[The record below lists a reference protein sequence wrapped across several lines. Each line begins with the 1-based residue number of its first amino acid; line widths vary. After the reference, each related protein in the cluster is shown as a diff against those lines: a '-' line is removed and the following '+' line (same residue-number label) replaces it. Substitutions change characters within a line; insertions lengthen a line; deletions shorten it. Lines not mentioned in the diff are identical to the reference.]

1 MLLQILNVVTNPNS
15 CFFVF
20 VSICI
25 FVPISVQILV
35 RIGFPFGFLFGFLF
49 GFPFGIPFEYPFGF
63 PFGFPFRF
71 LFGFLFGF
79 SFGSDSLISLS
90 YSMPTFSANSFG
102 LFFLHNVEKPQCF
115 TGGIVRTFN
124 TIYINFLANRHIC
137 SIQIDEISMKE
148 QKMAKKVIIWH
159 CSALVRINF
168 SDFCFTLKSSLKNI
182 FKDQYF
188 FGGV

>member
-35 RIGFPFGFLFGFLF
+35 WIGFPFGFLFGFLF
-49 GFPFGIPFEYPFGF
+49 GFPFGFPFEYPFGF

-102 LFFLHNVEKPQCF
+102 LFYLYNWGKSVKCCWVCQLIL
-115 TGGIVRTFN
+115 TW
-124 TIYINFLANRHIC
+124 
-137 SIQIDEISMKE
+137 EIEFSVKN
-148 QKMAKKVIIWH
+148 W
-159 CSALVRINF
+159 SA
-168 SDFCFTLKSSLKNI
+168 
-182 FKDQYF
+182 
-188 FGGV
+188 

>member
-49 GFPFGIPFEYPFGF
+49 GFPFGFPFEYPFGF

-102 LFFLHNVEKPQCF
+102 LFQFIDHCGLRLW
-115 TGGIVRTFN
+115 GIG
-124 TIYINFLANRHIC
+124 
-137 SIQIDEISMKE
+137 QP
-148 QKMAKKVIIWH
+148 
-159 CSALVRINF
+159 
-168 SDFCFTLKSSLKNI
+168 
-182 FKDQYF
+182 
-188 FGGV
+188 